1 MTLIGRSLFARLQE
15 NIVSK
20 IRTIMDKEWAEVF
33 KNRAVL
39 LTMLFMPLFFTALPL
54 IVLYAMGSN
63 AGNSDVMDMPPQF
76 ARICGDLTGNACTQV
91 FTVNQFMLLFMMM
104 PLAIPVAIS
113 AYSIVGE
120 KTTRC
125 LEPLLATPITTIELI
140 VGKGLAAVIPAIL
153 ATWGGFGIFAF
164 GARFLVV
171 NPAVYARLLDPM
183 WLMAVII
190 VGPLMAVAAVQV
202 SIIVSSRV
210 SDPRAAEQI
219 SMVVIVPLLG
229 VFFGQMA
236 GVFLLD
242 TRFIVVTAVVLTLV
256 DVGLVYLGV
265 GLFQRET
272 ILTKWK

>member
-1 MTLIGRSLFARLQE
+1 
-15 NIVSK
+15 
-20 IRTIMDKEWAEVF
+20 
-33 KNRAVL
+33 
-39 LTMLFMPLFFTALPL
+39 
-54 IVLYAMGSN
+54 
-63 AGNSDVMDMPPQF
+63 MPPQF
-76 ARICGDLTGNACTQV
+76 TRICGNLTGAACTQY

-120 KTTRC
+120 KTTHC

-140 VGKGLAAVIPAIL
+140 VGKGLAAAIPAVA
-153 ATWGGFGIFAF
+153 ATWAGFGIFVI
-164 GARFLVV
+164 GAKFLVV
-171 NPAVYARLLDPM
+171 NPGVFARILDPM
-183 WLMAVII
+183 WLIAVIV
-190 VGPLMAVAAVQV
+190 VGPLMAAAAVAM

-210 SDPRAAEQI
+210 SDPRTAEQI

-236 GVFLLD
+236 GLFLLD
-242 TRFIVVTAVVLTLV
+242 TRFILASAAGLALV
-256 DVGLVYLGV
+256 DAGLVYLSV